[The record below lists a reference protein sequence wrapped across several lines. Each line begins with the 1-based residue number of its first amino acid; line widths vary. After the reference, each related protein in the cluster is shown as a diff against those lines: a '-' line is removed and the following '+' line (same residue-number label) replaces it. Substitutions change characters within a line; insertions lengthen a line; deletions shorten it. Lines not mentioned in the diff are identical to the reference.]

1 MGEQRRAHWDH
12 FLPGIAANGKGDAG
26 VAQQLNVLIVEDDA
40 GIRQSLF
47 ETLTALGFMIG
58 EASNGEQALL
68 RLRMADYDAV
78 LLDINMPGMGGL
90 ETCRKICR
98 SYPHIPIIM
107 LTVRD
112 EEDDKVEALDAGADD
127 YVTKP
132 FQIRELTARLRSA
145 IRRSKTSTV
154 QPDSTVVIGDLRLDP
169 DRHRVEKMGQEVHL
183 TPKEFAMLRYLME
196 HAGRPI
202 PHNRLLTSIWGS
214 EYGNERE
221 YLRVLINQ
229 LRKKIEDD
237 PARPS
242 YILTESYIGYRFR
255 EA

>member
-1 MGEQRRAHWDH
+1 
-12 FLPGIAANGKGDAG
+12 
-26 VAQQLNVLIVEDDA
+26 
-40 GIRQSLF
+40 
-47 ETLTALGFMIG
+47 
-58 EASNGEQALL
+58 
-68 RLRMADYDAV
+68 V
-78 LLDINMPGMGGL
+78 LLDINMPGMGGI
-90 ETCRKICR
+90 ETCRRICE
-98 SYPHIPIIM
+98 SHPHVPIIM
-107 LTVRD
+107 LTVRE

-154 QPDSTVVIGDLRLDP
+154 QPDSTLVIGALRLDP
-169 DRHRVEKMGQEVHL
+169 DRHRVEKMGQEVRL
-183 TPKEFAMLRYLME
+183 TPKEFTMLRYLME

-202 PHNRLLTSIWGS
+202 PHNRLLISIWGS

-242 YILTESYIGYRFR
+242 YILTESHIGYRFR

>member
-1 MGEQRRAHWDH
+1 MEERS
-12 FLPGIAANGKGDAG
+12 K
-26 VAQQLNVLIVEDDA
+26 VLVVEDDA

-47 ETLTALGFMIG
+47 ETLGALGFVIG
-58 EASNGEQALL
+58 EASSGEEALV
-68 RLRMADYDAV
+68 RLRMVDYDAV
-78 LLDINMPGMGGL
+78 LLDINMAGMGGM
-90 ETCRKICR
+90 ETCRRIFQ
-98 SYPHIPIIM
+98 SYPRLPIIM

-112 EEDDKVEALDAGADD
+112 EESDKVEALDAGADD

-132 FQIRELTARLRSA
+132 FQMRELTARLRAA
-145 IRRSKTSTV
+145 IRRSKTVAVTS
-154 QPDSTVVIGDLRLDP
+154 DSFTIIGDLMLSPSRRRL
-169 DRHRVEKMGQEVHL
+169 EKFQQEIRL
-183 TPKEFAMLRYLME
+183 TPKEFEMMRYLME

-202 PHNRLLTSIWGS
+202 PHNRLLTSIWGA

-237 PARPS
+237 PAHPT

-255 EA
+255 DA

>member
-1 MGEQRRAHWDH
+1 MDQRS
-12 FLPGIAANGKGDAG
+12 
-26 VAQQLNVLIVEDDA
+26 NVLIVEDDA

-47 ETLTALGFMIG
+47 ETLTALRFVVG
-58 EASNGEQALL
+58 EAENGEEALL
-68 RLRMADYDAV
+68 RLRMIDYDAV
-78 LLDINMPGMGGL
+78 LLDINMPGMGGI
-90 ETCRKICR
+90 ETCRRIHH

-132 FQIRELTARLRSA
+132 FQIRELTARLRSI
-145 IRRSKTSTV
+145 IRRSKTSGV
-154 QPDSTVVIGDLRLDP
+154 PSDSPIVVGSLMLDP
-169 DRHRVEKMGQEVHL
+169 NRRRVEKMGQEVRL
-183 TPKEFAMLRYLME
+183 TPKEFEMLRYLME
-196 HAGRPI
+196 HAGRPV
-202 PHNRLLTSIWGS
+202 PHSRMLIAIWGS
-214 EYGNERE
+214 QHGNERE

-237 PARPS
+237 PAHPT
-242 YILTESYIGYRFR
+242 YILTDSYIGYRFR

>member
-1 MGEQRRAHWDH
+1 MEQRS
-12 FLPGIAANGKGDAG
+12 
-26 VAQQLNVLIVEDDA
+26 NVLIVEDDA

-58 EASNGEQALL
+58 EASNGEQALS
-68 RLRMADYDAV
+68 RLRMIDYDAV
-78 LLDINMPGMGGL
+78 LLDINMPGMGGI
-90 ETCRKICR
+90 EACRRIHH
-98 SYPHIPIIM
+98 SYPRLPIIM

-132 FQIRELTARLRSA
+132 FQIRELTARLRAA

-154 QPDSTVVIGDLRLDP
+154 EPESWIVIGDVMLNP
-169 DRHRVEKMGQEVHL
+169 GRHRVEKMGRELHL
-183 TPKEFAMLRYLME
+183 TPKEFEMLRYLME

-221 YLRVLINQ
+221 YLRVLISQ
-229 LRKKIEDD
+229 LRKKVEDD
-237 PARPS
+237 PARPA
-242 YILTESYIGYRFR
+242 YILTESHVGYRFR

>member
-1 MGEQRRAHWDH
+1 VEQR
-12 FLPGIAANGKGDAG
+12 P
-26 VAQQLNVLIVEDDA
+26 NVLVVEDDA

-47 ETLTALGFMIG
+47 ETLSTLGFVIG
-58 EASNGEQALL
+58 EAGNGEEALS
-68 RLRMADYDAV
+68 RLRMVGYDAV
-78 LLDINMPGMGGL
+78 LLDINMPGMGGMDA
-90 ETCRKICR
+90 CRRIHR
-98 SYPHIPIIM
+98 DYPHLPIIM

-145 IRRSKTSTV
+145 IRRAKTLPVSA
-154 QPDSTVVIGDLRLDP
+154 DSPTVIGSIMLDP
-169 DRHRVEKMGQEVHL
+169 SRYRVEKLGQEIHL
-183 TPKEFAMLRYLME
+183 TPKEFEMMRYLML
-196 HAGRPI
+196 HAGRPV
-202 PHNRLLTSIWGS
+202 PHHRLLTSIWGP

>member
-1 MGEQRRAHWDH
+1 VTVEQRS
-12 FLPGIAANGKGDAG
+12 
-26 VAQQLNVLIVEDDA
+26 NVLVVEDDG

-47 ETLTALGFMIG
+47 ETLSALGFVIG
-58 EASNGEQALL
+58 EASNGEEALM
-68 RLRMADYDAV
+68 RLRMIDYDAV
-78 LLDINMPGMGGL
+78 LLDINMPGMGGI
-90 ETCRKICR
+90 ETCRKICQG
-98 SYPHIPIIM
+98 YPHIPIIM

-154 QPDSTVVIGDLRLDP
+154 PSGSPVVIGSLMLDP
-169 DRHRVEKMGQEVHL
+169 DRHRIEKMGQEVRL
-183 TPKEFAMLRYLME
+183 TPKEFEMLRYLME

-202 PHNRLLTSIWGS
+202 PHNRLLISIWGS

-237 PARPS
+237 PARPA
-242 YILTESYIGYRFR
+242 YILTESHFGYRFR
-255 EA
+255 DA

>member
-1 MGEQRRAHWDH
+1 MAQR
-12 FLPGIAANGKGDAG
+12 
-26 VAQQLNVLIVEDDA
+26 LNVLIVEDDA

-47 ETLTALGFMIG
+47 ETLTALGFVIG
-58 EASNGEQALL
+58 EAADGEAALS
-68 RLRMADYDAV
+68 RLRMIDYDAV
-78 LLDINMPGMGGL
+78 LLDINMPGMGGI
-90 ETCRKICR
+90 ETCRRIHH
-98 SYPHIPIIM
+98 SYPQIPIIM

-132 FQIRELTARLRSA
+132 FQIRELTARMRSI
-145 IRRSKTSTV
+145 IRRSKTPTV
-154 QPDSTVVIGDLRLDP
+154 PSNSPVVVGSLVLDP
-169 DRHRVEKMGQEVHL
+169 DRHRVEKMGREIRL

-202 PHNRLLTSIWGS
+202 PHNRLLISIWGS

>member
-1 MGEQRRAHWDH
+1 VTQR
-12 FLPGIAANGKGDAG
+12 F
-26 VAQQLNVLIVEDDA
+26 NVLIVEDDA

-58 EASNGEQALL
+58 EAGNGEQALV
-68 RLRMADYDAV
+68 RLRMVDYDAV
-78 LLDINMPGMGGL
+78 LLDINMPGMGGI
-90 ETCRKICR
+90 ETCRRICQ
-98 SYPHIPIIM
+98 SHPHVPIIM

-145 IRRSKTSTV
+145 IRRSKTSTM
-154 QPDSTVVIGDLRLDP
+154 QPDSTVAIGALRLDP
-169 DRHRVEKMGQEVHL
+169 DRHRVEKMGQEIRL

-202 PHNRLLTSIWGS
+202 PHSRLLVSIWGS

-237 PARPS
+237 PARPA

>member
-1 MGEQRRAHWDH
+1 MEQRS
-12 FLPGIAANGKGDAG
+12 
-26 VAQQLNVLIVEDDA
+26 NVLVVEDDA
-40 GIRQSLF
+40 GIRQSLI

-58 EASNGEQALL
+58 QASTGEEALL
-68 RLRMADYDAV
+68 RLRMIDYDAV
-78 LLDINMPGMGGL
+78 LLDINMSGMGGIAA
-90 ETCRKICR
+90 CRII
-98 SYPHIPIIM
+98 SQNYPRLPVVM

-132 FQIRELTARLRSA
+132 FQIRELTARLRAA
-145 IRRSKTSTV
+145 IRRSRASEV
-154 QPDSTVVIGDLRLDP
+154 PSDSPIVIGSLVLDP
-169 DRHRVEKMGQEVHL
+169 GRRRVEKMGQEIHL
-183 TPKEFAMLRYLME
+183 TPKEFSMLRYLME
-196 HAGRPI
+196 RAGRPV
-202 PHNRLLTSIWGS
+202 PHNRLLTSVWGP

-221 YLRVLINQ
+221 YLRVLISQ

-237 PARPS
+237 PARPA